1 MQVRPRVWVS
11 CSSCMHVLIVS
22 NSPHYGARINPA
34 PMASMHDGLLDLTFF
49 RASSGPEVLNWMVR
63 CRFGQHRTAAGF
75 VHRQV
80 KDAVVIEYAEPAH
93 WQLDGDPPPEAGP
106 SSLTITHAKQRLT
119 IMQSDARSLPR
130 L

>member
-1 MQVRPRVWVS
+1 VLAGVDLVAVVGRDGPVRSV
-11 CSSCMHVLIVS
+11 
-22 NSPHYGARINPA
+22 A
-34 PMASMHDGLLDLTFF
+34 MASMQDARLDLTFF

-106 SSLTITHAKQRLT
+106 SPLASTHAKQRLT
-119 IMQSDARSLPR
+119 SMQSDAGSLPR